1 MTRRILTILVGLA
14 LLAAGCGG
22 DTEGAAVGD
31 DGTGAGAEDAAGE
44 EVSDEDVSHSD
55 DGTEPA
61 GQPAGDLPEEIVVAG
76 SISQSGPFAG
86 AVTDFAEL
94 ADAYAAMVNDEGG
107 LDMCGQRVP
116 LRFSFSDDASDQAQ
130 ARRLYEQAADSDPA
144 LLIGPYSS
152 PLSFASAPVAESVG
166 VPMLMV
172 EANSDA
178 IYAEGFEW
186 VFGVLDGGTSWSDN
200 FFATLTELDE
210 APASIGFVVEE
221 NLSNQ
226 EIFDGAK
233 ANAEEAGI
241 EVVVEETLGG
251 DTQDFTPTIERL
263 RSADP
268 DIVYVSS
275 FEPFAVVFV
284 RQALEQGLDPRLF
297 HVAKYGATFVD
308 SLGEE
313 AEGVSGEHYWLPGVA
328 GEGTEEFE
336 QLLEETGLSVGEYP
350 WTAIRM
356 PAFQV
361 IRNLF
366 ETACS
371 VEPEVLRDTLRD
383 LSTATIAGEVSFED
397 NGSGTMNPF
406 PSQIQGG
413 EFVVVGPPDADA
425 EVAPFAYPDD

>member
-1 MTRRILTILVGLA
+1 
-14 LLAAGCGG
+14 
-22 DTEGAAVGD
+22 
-31 DGTGAGAEDAAGE
+31 
-44 EVSDEDVSHSD
+44 
-55 DGTEPA
+55 
-61 GQPAGDLPEEIVVAG
+61 
-76 SISQSGPFAG
+76 
-86 AVTDFAEL
+86 
-94 ADAYAAMVNDEGG
+94 
-107 LDMCGQRVP
+107 VP

-130 ARRLYEQAADSDPA
+130 ARRLYEQAADAGPA

-166 VPMLMV
+166 IPMLMV

-178 IYAEGFEW
+178 IYSEGFEW

-200 FFATLTELDE
+200 FFATLAELDE
-210 APASIGFVVEE
+210 PPASIGFVVEE

-233 ANAEEAGI
+233 ANAEDAGM
-241 EVVVEETLGG
+241 EVAVEETLGG

-268 DIVYVSS
+268 DVVYVSS
-275 FEPFAVVFV
+275 FEPFAVVFM

-308 SLGEE
+308 SLGED
-313 AEGVSGEHYWLPGVA
+313 AVGVSGEHYWLPGVA
-328 GEGTEEFE
+328 GEGTQAFE
-336 QLLEETGLSVGEYP
+336 QLLDETGLDVGSYP

-371 VEPEVLRDTLRD
+371 VEPAVLRDTLRD
-383 LSTATIAGEVSFED
+383 LSTPTIAGEVSFED

-425 EVAPFAYPDD
+425 EVAPFAYPRD